1 MSAAGGGGA
10 VAGDELRAVL
20 LLLGERGIGL
30 KAAAPSGFVGAQCAY
45 NNQVFAI
52 DKPLRVNRGIA
63 AADADRQQLGD
74 FFGDGE
80 ETWHGFKRAAAIIGI
95 QTSDDHAFAEI
106 RELGANIHY
115 LIAKELRFVD
125 ADNLRA
131 RRQLFHDFGCFEH
144 AVRKNAEARMRH
156 DFVGSVAF
164 IDGRLED
171 LHALARDFRATQAA
185 DQLLAFAGKHRADD
199 DFDPAHVAFDNVHGC
214 SLKTAYPFLVLS
226 LQSSATNLNFD

>member
-10 VAGDELRAVL
+10 VAGNELRAVL

-30 KAAAPSGFVGAQCAY
+30 KAAAASGFVGAQCAD

-74 FFGDGE
+74 FFGAGK
-80 ETWHGFKRAAAIIGI
+80 ETRHGFKRAAAIIGI

-115 LIAKELRFVD
+115 LIAKEWRFVD
-125 ADNLRA
+125 ADALRA
-131 RRQLFHDFGCFEH
+131 RRQLFHYFGGFEH
-144 AVRKNAEARMRH
+144 AVLKNAEARMLH

-164 IDGRLED
+164 VDGRLED
-171 LHALARDFRATQAA
+171 LHALARDLRATQAA

-199 DFDPAHVAFDNVHGC
+199 DFDPAHIAFDDVHGC
-214 SLKTAYPFLVLS
+214 SLKTGYPFSVLS
-226 LQSSATNLNFD
+226 LQ